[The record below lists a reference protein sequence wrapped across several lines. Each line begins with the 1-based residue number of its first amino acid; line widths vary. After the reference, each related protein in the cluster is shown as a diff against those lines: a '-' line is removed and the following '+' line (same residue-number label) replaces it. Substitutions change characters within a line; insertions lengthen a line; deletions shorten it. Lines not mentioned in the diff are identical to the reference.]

1 MINIYYTFIYGIPLW
16 ISCFILSIY
25 TGPLYNL
32 VLNEWLLKIQYYVL
46 KLYTK
51 CENYYIK
58 YRKSLI
64 TQDIICIISD
74 GIEIIN
80 NKCEQSA
87 IVNEKI
93 IQKKLLY
100 CLTDT
105 SISLLGAT
113 PHDFDMIFYKFPSKD
128 AKYDYNI
135 KRIDN
140 IDVFDNNYS
149 TPKFYEGDINIVNS
163 SIIGIQVEI
172 INEYN
177 KKEEYPINLD
187 TDNYFLENNKLFDKK
202 FMKFWLYEKYRILE
216 FKSYKVSYF
225 DKKTMNLETLENGD
239 YITITV
245 NGCKITR
252 IKELTNNSDF
262 LII

>member
-1 MINIYYTFIYGIPLW
+1 MFNIYYTFIFGIPLW
-16 ISCFILSIY
+16 IGSFILLINKD
-25 TGPLYNL
+25 PLYYI
-32 VLNEWLLKIQYYVL
+32 VLNEFSLKIQYFIF

-51 CENYYIK
+51 CENYYKK

-64 TQDIICIISD
+64 TKDVISVISD

-87 IVNEKI
+87 IVNNKI
-93 IQKKLLY
+93 TQKKLLY

-105 SISLLGAT
+105 SISILGTT
-113 PHDFDMIFYKFPSKD
+113 PHDFDMIFYKFPCKD
-128 AKYDYNI
+128 HKYNYNV

-140 IDVFDNNYS
+140 IDVFDNSYS
-149 TPKFYEGDINIVNS
+149 TPNFYEGDINIVNS
-163 SIIGIQVEI
+163 SIIGIQIEI
-172 INEYN
+172 VNEYD
-177 KKEEYPINLD
+177 KKEEYSINLD

-202 FMKFWLYEKYRILE
+202 FIKFWLYEKYRILE

-252 IKELTNNSDF
+252 IKELTNNSEF